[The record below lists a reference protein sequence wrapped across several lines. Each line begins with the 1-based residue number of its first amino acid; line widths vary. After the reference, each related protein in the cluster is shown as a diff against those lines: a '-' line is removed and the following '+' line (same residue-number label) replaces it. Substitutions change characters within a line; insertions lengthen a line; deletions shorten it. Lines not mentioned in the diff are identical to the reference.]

1 MPDHHERIADLE
13 FEIGRLADA
22 AERCRKVM
30 LATRVGI
37 AFGALL
43 VVASAAGL
51 IRLTPTLFVVGIA
64 ATVGGIALFGSTRS
78 TREQLLATLGERERL
93 RAAMIDGLELRT
105 AS

>member
-1 MPDHHERIADLE
+1 MADHHERIADLE
-13 FEIGRLADA
+13 DEIGKLADA

-30 LATRVGI
+30 LATRIGI
-37 AFGALL
+37 AFGVLL
-43 VVASAAGL
+43 VIASAAGM
-51 IRLTPTLFVVGIA
+51 IRLSPTLFVVGIA

-78 TREQLLATLGERERL
+78 TREQLLTTLSERESL